1 MVERAVK
8 IAGGAGDPRG
18 EQMGCGIAGW
28 VGETGLDMA
37 ARGTDLALR
46 KQHGGQE
53 MAEHGIAGGAAQS
66 LFADLA
72 RLIALAG
79 IEGGSGAAN
88 GFFGGVLA
96 HAGTLEQ
103 PGR

>member
-1 MVERAVK
+1 
-8 IAGGAGDPRG
+8 
-18 EQMGCGIAGW
+18 
-28 VGETGLDMA
+28 
-37 ARGTDLALR
+37 
-46 KQHGGQE
+46 
-53 MAEHGIAGGAAQS
+53 MAEHGIAGRAAQS

-72 RLIALAG
+72 RLVAPAG

-103 PGR
+103 PGRPAIGCIMQLNRHSGATRSVEPGISKLPARDSPDVRLHI